1 MPANHGDVTYKT
13 QGSGVTSFTATKPA
27 NTVNGSVLVAFQ
39 SIDAGSLASMST
51 PTGGTTWNLL
61 GSGLLIGAS
70 GCKVWWKVCGSSEP
84 ASYTFNT
91 NTSADNVVT
100 IVRPNDVDNTATPVL
115 GTYTGSSTSGTTV
128 TTPGLTPAGTDD
140 LEYRCACGT
149 GNTGGTTWSIAASS
163 PTFTGLTSQQSNTF
177 TTQRVFYRQLTS
189 GSATGSVTATSS
201 TSQGARQG
209 VSVALKSLAAGP
221 PEVFGAAALDASGDL
236 TDVPAKVEVHA
247 SVALD
252 AEGIMTAAY
261 EVPKVFGAVDL
272 SASGDM
278 ADVPAKV
285 DVKGVLALSVE
296 GTADVAGF
304 VQAPPIID
312 PPTFP
317 YNSVE
322 IQFVD
327 GVWEDVTP
335 FFRGASVHRG
345 SSKVDSP
352 VLRYEAGTAEI
363 KLDNRDRRFDP
374 TNLSGPYVENFSTDT
389 GDQEFVSSE
398 TFTFGHAIS
407 IAVKSAAGQNASIL
421 NVTSKASGTTASY
434 TCAKPSG
441 TVSGKRMIAVASCD
455 VGLDTDLTITGGTS
469 WGTPILSRS
478 SGEGSIQTRIW
489 SKIAGGAEPTN
500 YTIGQASGADGVC
513 AIAVLNDADTSTA
526 PIAAAVDQ
534 PERKLFVAPGAT
546 LFGTNDLDIRW
557 CAGNGSGVSG
567 VQWQSPTSEG
577 FTEYADK
584 QSQSYTS
591 GVLAARPLTDFGG
604 IGTETRVIPMRP
616 IRIRSLWTFEDPTTN
631 LVENPSFED
640 SLSDW
645 QAITTDTAIARS
657 DAFSYSGGQ
666 SLRVS
671 RNVTNSPFHLYG
683 PQLNGTGIAAG
694 TAAGQTVTLSAYVYI
709 PSASFPKVTSI
720 NFGVGGTT
728 NGFVNMPPAAD
739 GWYRLQRTMVLSAA
753 ASNVQIQFW
762 TDDTHGDGQ
771 VVAYVDAVQ
780 LEIQP
785 LATEYVDGSKPGCT
799 WSGTANNSSSTRPAT
814 KLFEVFNGFID
825 DWQIDWEA
833 DYESEVTLPCTDGF
847 VVLADDDRVALG
859 SPVGANEL
867 TSARVDR
874 ILDSVDWDPTKRII
888 ATGNTQV
895 QGTTLEGDALTELF
909 LVTDTEIGE
918 FYQDAAGNMVFRN
931 RQALMTDTRSVQN
944 QARFGDGGDTMGEI
958 PYHYVSITYESTQFV
973 NEVRIARAGG
983 VQQVVEDTA
992 SKAKY
997 KRTRVHERTDLLMTS
1012 DGEALA
1018 HASWILYI
1026 SAQPELRFDEIT
1038 IRPQKDE
1045 AILFPQVLAREIG
1058 DRILVRRRP
1067 PNNGETSGN
1076 VGETLEREVF
1086 VRGIHHEI
1094 GQWFWETKF
1103 TLQSASKVGNFLT
1116 LNHPELG
1123 RIGRNALV
1131 Y

>member
-1 MPANHGDVTYKT
+1 VPANHGDVVYKV
-13 QGSGVTSFTATKPA
+13 QGSGVSSFTVTKPA
-27 NTVNGSVLVAFQ
+27 NTVNGSVLLAFQ
-39 SIDAGSLASMST
+39 NIDAGSLASMST
-51 PTGGTTWNLL
+51 PTGGSTWNLL
-61 GSGLLIGAS
+61 GSGLLTGTA
-70 GCKVWWKVCGSSEP
+70 GTKVWWKVCGASEP

-91 NTSADNVVT
+91 NTSADNLVT
-100 IVRPNDVDNTATPVL
+100 LLRPNDVDNTVTPVL
-115 GTYTGSSTSGTTV
+115 GTYVGDNTTGTTIG
-128 TTPGLTPAGTDD
+128 TPGLTPAGTTD
-140 LEYRCACGT
+140 LEYRLASGI
-149 GNTGGTTWSIAASS
+149 GGSAGISWSIAAST
-163 PTFTGLTSQQSNTF
+163 PTFTALTNQQSNTF
-177 TTQRVFYRQLTS
+177 TVHRVFYRQLTS

-201 TSQGARQG
+201 ASQGNRQG
-209 VSVALKSLAAGP
+209 VSVALKSSGATT
-221 PEVFGAAALDASGDL
+221 VTGAAALSAEGTSSIA
-236 TDVPAKVEVHA
+236 AKVEVHA
-247 SVALD
+247 AVALAGD
-252 AEGIMTAAY
+252 GALTAAY
-261 EVPKVFGAVDL
+261 EVPKVFGAAAL
-272 SASGDM
+272 SAQGALTVSGRS
-278 ADVPAKV
+278 
-285 DVKGVLALSVE
+285 DVKGILALAAEATLNVS
-296 GTADVAGF
+296 GS

-312 PPTFP
+312 PPLFP
-317 YNSVE
+317 HNTVE

-327 GVWEDVTP
+327 GVWTDVTP
-335 FFRGASVHRG
+335 YFRGATVSRG

-363 KLDNRDRRFDP
+363 ALDNRDRRFDP

-389 GDQEFVSSE
+389 GDQEFTASE
-398 TFTFGHAIS
+398 TFTFGHAVS
-407 IAVKSAAGQNASIL
+407 IAVKSAAGQDASII

-434 TCAKPSG
+434 TCTKPTG
-441 TVSGKRMIAVASCD
+441 TVSGKRMIAVASAD
-455 VGLDTDLTITGGTS
+455 IGLDTDLTITGGTS

-478 SGEGSIQTRIW
+478 SGEGTIQTRVW
-489 SKIAGGAEPTN
+489 SKIAGGSEPSS
-500 YTIGQASGADGVC
+500 YTLGQSSGADGIC
-513 AIAVLNDADTSTA
+513 AIAVLDGADTSTA
-526 PIAAAVDQ
+526 PIATAVDQ

-546 LFGTNDLDIRW
+546 LFGTNDLDMRW
-557 CAGNGSGVSG
+557 CAGNGSGTSG
-567 VQWQSPTSEG
+567 VSWQSPTSEG

-604 IGTETRVIPMRP
+604 IGTETQVIPMRP

-640 SLSDW
+640 STSDW
-645 QAITTDTAIARS
+645 QAITAETAIARS

-666 SLRVS
+666 SLRIS
-671 RNVTNSPFHLYG
+671 RNATNSPFFLYG

-694 TAAGQTVTLSAYVYI
+694 TAGGQTVTLSAYVYI

-720 NFGVGGTT
+720 NFGIGGTA

-739 GWYRLQRTMVLSAA
+739 GWYRLQRTVVLSGAA
-753 ASNVQIQFW
+753 TNVQIQFW

-780 LEIQP
+780 LEIKP
-785 LATEYVDGSKPGCT
+785 LATTYVDGSKPGCT
-799 WSGTANNSSSTRPAT
+799 WSGTANNSSSTRPT
-814 KLFEVFNGFID
+814 SKLFDVFNGFID
-825 DWQIDWEA
+825 DWLIDWEA
-833 DYESEVTLPCTDGF
+833 DYESQVTLPCTDGF
-847 VVLADDDRVALG
+847 VVLADHDRVALG
-859 SPVGANEL
+859 SAVGANEL
-867 TSARVDR
+867 TGARVTR
-874 ILDSVDWDPTKRII
+874 ILDSVGWDVTKRTI

-909 LVTDTEIGE
+909 LTTDTEIGE

-958 PYHYVSITYESTQFV
+958 PYHHVSITNESTQFV
-973 NEVRIARAGG
+973 NEVRIAREGG
-983 VQQVVEDTA
+983 VQQVVEDAA

-997 KRTRVHERTDLLMTS
+997 KRTRVHERTDLQMTS

-1026 SAQPELRFDEIT
+1026 SSTPELRFDEIT

-1045 AILFPQVLAREIG
+1045 GILFPQVLAREIG
-1058 DRILVRRRP
+1058 DRILIRRRP

-1076 VGETLEREVF
+1076 VGEVLEKEVF
-1086 VRGIHHEI
+1086 VRGITHEI

-1103 TLQSASKVGNFLT
+1103 SLQSASKVGNFLT